1 MRIENY
7 CMLTKT
13 NGIVIKANNFGEKDK
28 IYTLFSCDFGIISC
42 IGKGVRS
49 IKSRRAP
56 SLDTLNLVSL
66 KLYKRSDFYYVSEVA
81 LIENFENIKKNL
93 VTSVY
98 SYFILENISNL
109 LHSEEVSYATFQEL
123 VKVLRTL
130 NTNPHK
136 RNVYLFLRNLIK
148 HSGFWD
154 KDFDSL
160 PFISTLLSNGTL
172 LQVDQNR
179 LEDFFIEIVEEVGE
193 RKIKSK
199 KLLDRL

>member
-1 MRIENY
+1 M
-7 CMLTKT
+7 KSS
-13 NGIVIKANNFGEKDK
+13 NFNDKDK
-28 IYTLFSCDFGIISC
+28 VYTLFSCDFGIISC

-154 KDFDSL
+154 KVFDSL